1 MLPANAFLRGAAV
14 VITLGLASI
23 ATGAMAEMPDIDLN
37 GDVEAG
43 KAVAMDRA
51 RGNCIACHL
60 MPGADSPG
68 AIGPALIAM
77 QTRYPSK
84 EDVAQQIWDPTIK
97 NPEVVMPPFGK
108 HGILSNKEFVD
119 VVEYIWSL

>member
-1 MLPANAFLRGAAV
+1 MPFKQPLFAVSAATLMTLAAAV
-14 VITLGLASI
+14 AQ
-23 ATGAMAEMPDIDLN
+23 AEMPEMELN

-43 KAVAMDRA
+43 KEIALDRS
-51 RGNCIACHL
+51 RGNCIACHV
-60 MPGADSPG
+60 MPHGEAPG
-68 AIGPALIAM
+68 AIGPALVAM

-84 EDVAQQIWDPTIK
+84 QDLALQIWDPTIK

-108 HGILSNKEFVD
+108 HGILSDKEFID